1 MTAAP
6 NITKE
11 LCQICDGSVECAPTA
26 ILLISL
32 VHALYGHIGPEPSY
46 LGRPTGDT
54 DDNLTAVYTDRL
66 RENNSKGEKNDDADE
81 EYDFVVVGGGTAGSV
96 LASRL
101 TENRKWKVSE
111 ARVARGRAGPGV
123 TTLGDRCCCWRPDRR
138 SPR

>member
-1 MTAAP
+1 MIAAP
-6 NITKE
+6 NITRE
-11 LCQICDGSVECAPTA
+11 LCQICDGTVECAPTA

-46 LGRPTGDT
+46 LSESGNVKDAEE
-54 DDNLTAVYTDRL
+54 NLTAVYYDKLQEKVRSSKSDR
-66 RENNSKGEKNDDADE
+66 DDDIDE

-111 ARVARGRAGPGV
+111 VRTSHG
-123 TTLGDRCCCWRPDRR
+123 TCTDMD
-138 SPR
+138 